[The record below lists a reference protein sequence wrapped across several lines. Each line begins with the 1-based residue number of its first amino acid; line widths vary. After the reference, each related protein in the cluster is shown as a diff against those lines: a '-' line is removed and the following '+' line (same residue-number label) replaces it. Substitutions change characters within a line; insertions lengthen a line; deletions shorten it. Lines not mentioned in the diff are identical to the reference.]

1 MAEELSQREVD
12 KIYVATNIK
21 WMQDAFKNHPGDL
34 HNMLV
39 TLHATFFRM
48 VESYEAEIEC
58 LKHALPA
65 DNNTQINSLPAPVD
79 SVEE

>member
-1 MAEELSQREVD
+1 MAEELSQREAD

-48 VESYEAEIEC
+48 VESYEDEIEC
-58 LKHALPA
+58 LKHALPV
-65 DNNTQINSLPAPVD
+65 DSTTQTALLPAPVD
-79 SVEE
+79 SVAE